1 MDNNDRFRR
10 PSDGRLPHNRKE
22 LFFNILRWRFTY
34 LLAIGLLSLAFL
46 LPDIAALTYNDI
58 AASVI
63 SQSGEDV
70 ASKIVTLRLQ
80 TSVLQIICY
89 IVLFFGA
96 SGVFYLLRQ
105 LAWDEPTSIFSG
117 WWQGVKQNWK
127 HYTFLGVCVGILNVL
142 NTFAEVLLHGFVKYV
157 PRALFVLVVVPVLL
171 YAAILD
177 VVYIKKLGNLLSGA
191 ATLYFKTL
199 PITLLFALLVIAPT
213 LLLFVPKF
221 TIRYAILATW
231 VVVVLPIVLY
241 GWTLYAIDKL
251 DKFINKEHYPEIYN
265 KGVYVDKASSK
276 EDTEE

>member
-1 MDNNDRFRR
+1 MDNNDRFKR
-10 PSDGRLPHNRKE
+10 PSDGRLPRNRKE
-22 LFFNILRWRFTY
+22 LFFNIMRWRFTY

-46 LPDIAALTYNDI
+46 LPNIAVLTYNDI

-63 SQSGEDV
+63 SQGSEDV

-80 TSVLQIICY
+80 TSLLQVVCY
-89 IVLFFGA
+89 VVLFFGA
-96 SGVFYLLRQ
+96 SGVFYLFRQ
-105 LAWDEPTSIFSG
+105 LAWDDPTPIFSG

-127 HYTFLGVCVGILNVL
+127 HYTFLGVCAGILNVL
-142 NTFAEVLLHGFVKYV
+142 NTFAEVLLHGFVKYL
-157 PRALFVLVVVPVLL
+157 PRSLFVFIVVPVLL

-177 VVYIKKLGNLLSGA
+177 VVYSKKLGNLLSSA

-199 PITLLFALLVIAPT
+199 PVTLLFAVLVIAPS

-221 TIRYAILATW
+221 TIRYAILAAW
-231 VVVVLPIVLY
+231 VVVVVPIVLF
-241 GWTLYAIDKL
+241 GWTLYAMDKL

-265 KGVYVDKASSK
+265 KGVYIDETSSI

>member
-10 PSDGRLPHNRKE
+10 PSDGRLPRNRKE
-22 LFFNILRWRFTY
+22 LFFNIMRWRFTY
-34 LLAIGLLSLAFL
+34 LLAVGLLSLAFL
-46 LPDIAALTYNDI
+46 LPDIAVLTYNDI

-63 SQSGEDV
+63 SQGGEDV

-80 TSVLQIICY
+80 TSLLQVISCV
-89 IVLFFGA
+89 VLFFGA

-105 LAWDEPTSIFSG
+105 LAWDEPTPIFSG
-117 WWQGVKQNWK
+117 WRKGVKQNWK
-127 HYTFLGVCVGILNVL
+127 HYTFFGVCVGILNVL

-157 PRALFVLVVVPVLL
+157 PRALFVLIVVPVLL

-177 VVYIKKLGNLLSGA
+177 VVYSKKIGNLLSSA

-199 PITLLFALLVIAPT
+199 PTTLLFALLVIAPS

-221 TIRYAILATW
+221 TIRYAILAVW
-231 VVVVLPIVLY
+231 VVVAVPIVLF
-241 GWTLYAIDKL
+241 GWTLYAMDKL

-265 KGVYVDKASSK
+265 KGVYVDKASGV
-276 EDTEE
+276 EDAEE

>member
-10 PSDGRLPHNRKE
+10 LSDGRLPRNRKE
-22 LFFNILRWRFTY
+22 LFFNIMRWRFTY
-34 LLAIGLLSLAFL
+34 LLAVGLLSLAFL
-46 LPDIAALTYNDI
+46 LPDIAVLTYNDI

-63 SQSGEDV
+63 SQGGEDV

-80 TSVLQIICY
+80 TSLLQVISCV
-89 IVLFFGA
+89 VLFFGA

-105 LAWDEPTSIFSG
+105 LAWDEPTPIFSG
-117 WWQGVKQNWK
+117 WRKGVKQNWK
-127 HYTFLGVCVGILNVL
+127 HYTFFGVCVGILNVL

-157 PRALFVLVVVPVLL
+157 PRALFVLIVVPVLL

-177 VVYIKKLGNLLSGA
+177 VVYSKKIGNLLSSA

-199 PITLLFALLVIAPT
+199 PITLLFALLLVAPS

-221 TIRYAILATW
+221 TIRYAILAVW
-231 VVVVLPIVLY
+231 VVVAVPIVLF
-241 GWTLYAIDKL
+241 GWTLYAMDKL

-265 KGVYVDKASSK
+265 KGVYVDNASGV
-276 EDTEE
+276 EDAEE